1 MIVEVD
7 GKIHEKKEQKEKDL
21 IREEQLIESGFK
33 VIRFSNDEVINNIE
47 NVLKKIKKELK

>member
-1 MIVEVD
+1 LIVEVD